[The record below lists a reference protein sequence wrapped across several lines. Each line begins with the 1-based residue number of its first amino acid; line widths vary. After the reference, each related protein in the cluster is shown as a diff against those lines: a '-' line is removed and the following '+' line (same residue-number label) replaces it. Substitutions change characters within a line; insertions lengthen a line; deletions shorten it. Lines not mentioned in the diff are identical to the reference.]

1 MTLNH
6 NDDTWR
12 PTPKDGGHATDAHQ
26 AGAISGSRSTDHP
39 RRIVEGPLYSPR
51 WASFFT
57 VAAVATVCLALWNG
71 FIFPHILVN
80 RAEEQCKQEQELL
93 SRQPGPSSA
102 CFRVLEIKSQ
112 YSLSKRVQGFV
123 SFLPLPLWLFYLAR
137 RLRGRR
143 ALDALRADPR
153 APVLYLRSFGFDV
166 IDDLQ
171 AQRSASTEE
180 VALVSDL
187 ERIGPVL
194 AIGRPGE
201 KLAHLGAARMYV
213 TDEDWQTIAQR
224 LMASARLVV
233 IRAGNTPGLRWEL
246 ARARDELSAE
256 KVVPAK
262 FKGVAYTGLRE
273 SVREALKVVLPEI
286 CPKGFVTFDS
296 VWQPRP
302 AKPEIGIPNDEPARL
317 IPRDL
322 GRDVE
327 QLTSADN
334 TSAAVAPSL
343 SKLLEQ
349 LEAEMTSP
357 PPFRV
362 SPVAWVAV
370 GVWLV
375 LLWRIP
381 GERWSFGLESVLGL
395 PHFVGTL
402 VEGATAMLLA
412 VGLAFIPYM
421 RAPTRRLLSSFILCA
436 VLALDGYWIVCRAT
450 PNEVKP
456 TRPGV
461 SHEALEID
469 PRDAEGYYNRGGA
482 YFAKGE
488 YNQAISDY
496 NKALEI
502 NPRFAEA
509 YNNRGEAYRRVIQ
522 HDQAMLDYNKALEVN
537 PRYAV
542 AYNNRGQAYFEKGKY
557 NQAISDYNKA
567 LEINPGFAAAYYLRG
582 FAYYCKGEYEESWQD
597 INNAQNLG
605 EKVDEKFLGDLR
617 RASGRQK

>member
-256 KVVPAK
+256 KVVLWFPAK

-502 NPRFAEA
+502 NP
-509 YNNRGEAYRRVIQ
+509 
-522 HDQAMLDYNKALEVN
+522 
-537 PRYAV
+537 
-542 AYNNRGQAYFEKGKY
+542 
-557 NQAISDYNKA
+557 
-567 LEINPGFAAAYYLRG
+567 GFAAAYYLRG

>member
-1 MTLNH
+1 M
-6 NDDTWR
+6 
-12 PTPKDGGHATDAHQ
+12 
-26 AGAISGSRSTDHP
+26 
-39 RRIVEGPLYSPR
+39 
-51 WASFFT
+51 
-57 VAAVATVCLALWNG
+57 
-71 FIFPHILVN
+71 
-80 RAEEQCKQEQELL
+80 
-93 SRQPGPSSA
+93 
-102 CFRVLEIKSQ
+102 
-112 YSLSKRVQGFV
+112 
-123 SFLPLPLWLFYLAR
+123 
-137 RLRGRR
+137 
-143 ALDALRADPR
+143 
-153 APVLYLRSFGFDV
+153 

-171 AQRSASTEE
+171 AQRFASTEE

-201 KLAHLGAARMYV
+201 KLAHLGAARLYV

-246 ARARDELSAE
+246 ARARNELSAE
-256 KVVPAK
+256 KVALWFPAK

-273 SVREALKVVLPEI
+273 SVREALKVELPEI

-296 VWQPRP
+296 GWQPRP
-302 AKPEIGIPNDEPARL
+302 AKPEIGIPNDEPARP
-317 IPRDL
+317 IPMDL
-322 GRDVE
+322 GHDVE
-327 QLTSADN
+327 PLTSADN

-349 LEAEMTSP
+349 LEVEMTSP

-402 VEGATAMLLA
+402 VEGATTMLLA

-436 VLALDGYWIVCRAT
+436 VLALDGYWIVCRAA
-450 PNEVKP
+450 PNEAKP
-456 TRPGV
+456 ARPV
-461 SHEALEID
+461 ASHEALEID

-488 YNQAISDY
+488 
-496 NKALEI
+496 
-502 NPRFAEA
+502 
-509 YNNRGEAYRRVIQ
+509 
-522 HDQAMLDYNKALEVN
+522 
-537 PRYAV
+537 
-542 AYNNRGQAYFEKGKY
+542 Y

-605 EKVDEKFLGDLR
+605 ERVDEKFLGDLR